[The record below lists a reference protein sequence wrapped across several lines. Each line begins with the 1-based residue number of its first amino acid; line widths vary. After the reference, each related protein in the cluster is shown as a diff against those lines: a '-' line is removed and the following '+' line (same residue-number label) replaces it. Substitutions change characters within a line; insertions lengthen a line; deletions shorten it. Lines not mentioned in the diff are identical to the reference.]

1 METILVKSR
10 NMLALPSQLSRK
22 YGIQRGVKILF
33 AEENDHIKIF
43 PISKEIIDM
52 NKGFLG
58 KKGRL
63 LKALMKEKA
72 KEKKL

>member
-10 NMLALPSQLSRK
+10 NTLTLPPQLSRK
-22 YGIQRGVKILF
+22 YGIQKGVKILF
-33 AEENDHIKIF
+33 EEENDHIKIF
-43 PISKEIIDM
+43 PISKEVIDM
-52 NKGFLG
+52 NIGILG

>member
-10 NMLALPSQLSRK
+10 NTLTLPPQLSRK
-22 YGIQRGVKILF
+22 YGIQKGVKILF
-33 AEENDHIKIF
+33 EEENDHIKIF
-43 PISKEIIDM
+43 PISKKIIDM

-58 KKGRL
+58 KKDNL
-63 LKALMKEKA
+63 LKAIMKEKE